1 MSIAKQHYLKKM
13 AEQGAQR
20 HALGLTSLELVATWI
35 LSDTQTKPDV
45 GKNLINEFYKILTQV
60 WGWQPYEAKAAAR
73 ELSRAFREV
82 GND

>member
-1 MSIAKQHYLKKM
+1 MSIAKDHYLKRM

-20 HALGLTSLELVATWI
+20 HALGLVAFELVDTWI
-35 LSDTQTKPDV
+35 LSARQNKQDL
-45 GKNLINEFYKILTQV
+45 GKDLVNEFYKILTQV
-60 WGWQPYEAKAAAR
+60 WEWKPYEAKAAAA